1 MFDSVSYPSLADSM
15 RFPLFP
21 RWAAL
26 LLALTAARAP
36 VLTAQAQAPDD
47 SPAARRAP
55 NPPPNF
61 VVLFAD
67 DLGYGDLG
75 SYGNPTIRT
84 PELDRMADEGVRLT
98 SFYVTA
104 AVCTPSRA
112 GLLTGRYPI
121 RHLPHN
127 LGPDSKNGLP
137 LDETLIGEPLQARGY
152 RTMMVGKWHLGHA
165 EDAYMPVS
173 RGFDGYYGLL
183 YSNDMIRPWVQTD
196 APLYMF
202 RDLEPIREPLNQDT
216 LTVTY
221 TKEAVRFIEEAGTE
235 PFFLY
240 LAYGMPHV
248 PVYPAPHRDGRSR
261 KGRYGDV
268 IETID
273 WSVGE
278 ILAALKANG
287 LDERTLVI
295 FASDN
300 GPWQAMPDRMFQTDM
315 MPLHEPVEPWHSGSA
330 GPLRGYKGTTFE
342 GGFRV
347 PFIARWPGRIPAGRV
362 SPDMLSSLDVF
373 PTLLDA
379 AGLAAPDNLD
389 GTSALSFLT
398 TRAASSPRS
407 VFYYY
412 LGDRIE
418 GVREGPWKLRI
429 APAPGGAQGEPALYH
444 LDEDPEEKYD
454 RAEAYPDLTTRLQ
467 AAMEAFDAEA
477 RQP

>member
-1 MFDSVSYPSLADSM
+1 MNLILNIMKHSVRLP
-15 RFPLFP
+15 
-21 RWAAL
+21 
-26 LLALTAARAP
+26 LLAAMLAAAFFLP
-36 VLTAQAQAPDD
+36 AGALGQAPD
-47 SPAARRAP
+47 AR
-55 NPPPNF
+55 PNF

-75 SYGNPTIRT
+75 RYGNPTIRT
-84 PELDRMADEGVRLT
+84 PQLDRMADEGVRLT

-127 LGPDSKNGLP
+127 LGPESQNGLP
-137 LDETLIGEPLQARGY
+137 LDETLIGEPLQEHGY
-152 RTMMVGKWHLGHA
+152 RTMMIGKWHLGHA

-196 APLYMF
+196 VPLYMF

-221 TKEAVRFIEEAGTE
+221 TKEAVRFIEEAGSE

-278 ILAALKANG
+278 ILAALEARG

-295 FASDN
+295 FTSDN
-300 GPWQAMPDRMFQTDM
+300 GPWQAMPPRMFQTDM
-315 MPLHEPVEPWHSGSA
+315 LPLHEPVQPWDSGSA

-362 SPDMLSSLDVF
+362 SADMLSSLDVF
-373 PTLLDA
+373 PTLMEA
-379 AGLAAPDNLD
+379 AGVSAPDGLD

-398 TRAASSPRS
+398 TRAVSSPRNA
-407 VFYYY
+407 FYYY
-412 LGDRIE
+412 MGDRIE
-418 GVREGPWKLRI
+418 AVREGPWKLRI
-429 APAPGGAQGEPALYH
+429 APGSEGAQGEPALYH

-454 RAEAYPDLTTRLQ
+454 RAEMYPDLAARLQ

-477 RQP
+477 RR

>member
-1 MFDSVSYPSLADSM
+1 MTN
-15 RFPLFP
+15 PLKIMKHMS
-21 RWAAL
+21 RLAL
-26 LLALTAARAP
+26 LPALLCLPAFFTHADA
-36 VLTAQAQAPDD
+36 LGQATDA
-47 SPAARRAP
+47 
-55 NPPPNF
+55 PPNII
-61 VVLFAD
+61 VLFAD
-67 DLGYGDLG
+67 DLGYGDLS

-84 PELDRMADEGVRLT
+84 PQLDRMADEGIRLT

-104 AVCTPSRA
+104 AVCTPSRG

-137 LDETLIGEPLQARGY
+137 LEETLIGEPLQEHGY

-173 RGFDGYYGLL
+173 RGFDHYYGLR

-196 APLYMF
+196 VPLYMF

-221 TKEAVRFIEEAGTE
+221 TKEAIRFIEESGPE

-248 PVYPAPHRDGRSR
+248 PVYAAPHRDGRSR

-278 ILAALKANG
+278 ILAALKAQG
-287 LDERTLVI
+287 LDKRTLVI
-295 FASDN
+295 FTSDN

-315 MPLHEPVEPWHSGSA
+315 MPLHEPVKPWHSGSA

-362 SPDMLSSLDVF
+362 SADMMASLDVF

-379 AGLAAPDNLD
+379 AGIAPPDNLD
-389 GTSALSFLT
+389 GTSALPFLT
-398 TRAASSPRS
+398 TRAVSSPREI
-407 VFYYY
+407 FYYY
-412 LGDRIE
+412 LGARIE
-418 GVREGPWKLRI
+418 AVREGPWKLRI
-429 APAPGGAQGEPALYH
+429 PGLPEGATGEPALYH

-454 RAEAYPDLTTRLQ
+454 RADMYPDLVARLQ

-477 RQP
+477 RR

>member
-1 MFDSVSYPSLADSM
+1 M
-15 RFPLFP
+15 PLFLKIMK
-21 RWAAL
+21 RAAARL
-26 LLALTAARAP
+26 AAACLLAFCMQADVRGQAADA
-36 VLTAQAQAPDD
+36 
-47 SPAARRAP
+47 
-55 NPPPNF
+55 PPNF
-61 VVLFAD
+61 IVLFAD

-84 PELDRMADEGVRLT
+84 PQLDRMADEGVRLT
-98 SFYVTA
+98 SFYAAA
-104 AVCTPSRA
+104 AVCTPSRG

-137 LDETLIGEPLQARGY
+137 LEETLIGEPLQERGY
-152 RTMMVGKWHLGHA
+152 RTMMIGKWHLGHA
-165 EDAYMPVS
+165 DDAYMPVS
-173 RGFDGYYGLL
+173 RGFDRYYGLL

-196 APLYMF
+196 APLHMF
-202 RDLEPIREPLNQDT
+202 RDLEPIRKPLNQDT

-221 TKEAVRFIEEAGTE
+221 TKEAVRFIEEAGSE

-248 PVYPAPHRDGRSR
+248 PIYPAPHRDGRSR

-273 WSVGE
+273 WSAGE
-278 ILAALKANG
+278 ILAALEAHG

-300 GPWQAMPDRMFQTDM
+300 GPWQAMPPRMFQADM
-315 MPLHEPVEPWHSGSA
+315 LPLHEPVKPWHSGSA
-330 GPLRGYKGTTFE
+330 GPLRGYKGATFE

-347 PFIARWPGRIPAGRV
+347 PFIARWPGRIPSGRV
-362 SPDMLSSLDVF
+362 SADMLSALDVF

-379 AGLAAPDNLD
+379 AGVAAPDHLD
-389 GTSALSFLT
+389 GTSALPFLT
-398 TRAASSPRS
+398 TRAVSSPRS
-407 VFYYY
+407 IFYYY
-412 LGDRIE
+412 RGDRIE
-418 GVREGPWKLRI
+418 AVREGPWKLRI
-429 APAPGGAQGEPALYH
+429 PALPEGAQGEPTLYH
-444 LDEDPEEKYD
+444 LDEDPEEKYN
-454 RAEAYPDLTTRLQ
+454 RAEAYPELTARLQ

-477 RQP
+477 RR